1 MFGETGSRRPVAL
14 ASHVGAPVTCSHCKK
29 RQIEDGRERLKL
41 ENVFTGC
48 QTRVNDELQFCFFPP
63 FLLLGG
69 VRQQTASLTYD
80 LSTFPCGPSGSVWR
94 ADKFIIPIRLRFS
107 KSISR
112 QIRTAHYYRSWNF
125 HLLKVIKLIEHVSA
139 GRCAR
144 WYGWKVNGRMRNY
157 SNTRWPSKCKWVIF
171 ISSNYMW
178 EVKENGIESRERVCI
193 SSDRTSESVRVS
205 SLFFLSNFLSLL
217 LISLIVFFLSSPIR
231 DISTLRLSTFSSQR
245 KENSTASTIS
255 LNLFFRKLFSSSPLS
270 NLIVGHSPL
279 LSMTVVFMIVE
290 YTYGSK
296 LVFGLPPNAT
306 RSYNKKKIKNN

>member
-217 LISLIVFFLSSPIR
+217 LILLIVFFCLHRFAIYR
-231 DISTLRLSTFSSQR
+231 HCG
-245 KENSTASTIS
+245 
-255 LNLFFRKLFSSSPLS
+255 SPLS
-270 NLIVGHSPL
+270 RHREKKTQPPPQYLWISFFESFFL
-279 LSMTVVFMIVE
+279 
-290 YTYGSK
+290 
-296 LVFGLPPNAT
+296 LPPCLISSLVIP
-306 RSYNKKKIKNN
+306 RYFQWLLFSWL

>member
-48 QTRVNDELQFCFFPP
+48 QTRVNDELQFCFFFP

-217 LISLIVFFLSSPIR
+217 LISLIVFFVFTSSRYI
-231 DISTLRLSTFSSQR
+231 DIAALHFLVT
-245 KENSTASTIS
+245 KK
-255 LNLFFRKLFSSSPLS
+255 RKLNRLHNIFESLFSKAFFFFPPPCLISSLVIPRYFQW
-270 NLIVGHSPL
+270 L
-279 LSMTVVFMIVE
+279 LFSW
-290 YTYGSK
+290 
-296 LVFGLPPNAT
+296 L
-306 RSYNKKKIKNN
+306 